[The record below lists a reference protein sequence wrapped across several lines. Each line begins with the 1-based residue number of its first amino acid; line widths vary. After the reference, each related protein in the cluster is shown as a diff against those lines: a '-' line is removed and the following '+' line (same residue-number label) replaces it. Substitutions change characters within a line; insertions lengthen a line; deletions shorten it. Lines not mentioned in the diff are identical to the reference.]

1 MLTLT
6 PADRSAV
13 YLLAVDPEAPQMAAL
28 LAPRRLN
35 GEDRRPP
42 LAALLGLPPEAE
54 DELELVNPADLE
66 GVGLSGYLTEGMGLD
81 PEEVTPDRARLDAV
95 TAPVIRAARGD

>member
-1 MLTLT
+1 MSPSDPVIPASAEVLTMT

-35 GEDRRPP
+35 GETGAT
-42 LAALLGLPPEAE
+42 LATLLGLPPR
-54 DELELVNPADLE
+54 PRM
-66 GVGLSGYLTEGMGLD
+66 SWSW
-81 PEEVTPDRARLDAV
+81 
-95 TAPVIRAARGD
+95 